1 MEKKKKL
8 IILGVIL
15 LLIIVSGATFAILTW
30 NSTMIKL
37 GINTNCFTID
47 YTRGGDITGSL
58 KLINEEDLI
67 SRNIDSGIEEYS
79 SIDNDNSINNVKFTI
94 KEGVGVSAV
103 NIGIK
108 SDCSID
114 GYGRIFLNV
123 TNISS
128 TFTTGDSKGALKYAV
143 LSNTSSITDIR
154 SITSTSLDGQSF
166 DIVATGTITSG
177 GVKDIL
183 VRQLSNEEI
192 YKYIIVIYVDNNLAG
207 NDITEGVF
215 TGNISADATQGLINA
230 DYTLNRL
237 YNLNN
242 SIVLDTTHTP
252 DFTTVSGNNGVKY
265 DNKSG
270 NELATGV
277 GDGTNGIYKSEDDF
291 GTSYY
296 FRGAV
301 ENNYVKFGKYEN
313 DLYYGYDDNG
323 LGVVGFSCDNI
334 FVPTEECYKLAS
346 AGDDM
351 YWRIV
356 RINGDG
362 SIRMIYAGTEAYAN
376 GTENQNS
383 VIGTSSYNIYS
394 DDNGYIGYMYGDFTI
409 PTDCSTSNG
418 VITCTGGSTSH
429 EEAHANINNSA
440 VKTYVDN
447 WYNIYLGNYAYAIA
461 DTIYCNDRSV
471 TPIESFVGITLTGIG
486 KGRENTAYSNLK
498 RNWIDYAPTLKCV
511 NKNDRFTVKNNIGN
525 AKLTNPIGLITLDEA
540 AMAGGVAYDVVNN
553 SYITNPSYFLYNNWE
568 YWSMTPEGTI
578 DGDVGV
584 GDVYSNGS
592 LNISG
597 VRGGTGAYKVGVR
610 PVISLLPDM
619 ISGGNGTMDNPWF
632 VNNLS
637 INIIGPPV

>member
-47 YTRGGDITGSL
+47 YTKGNNISGSL

-67 SRNIDSGIEEYS
+67 S
-79 SIDNDNSINNVKFTI
+79 NNKFTI

-103 NIGIK
+103 NIGIN
-108 SDCSID
+108 SNCSIE
-114 GYGRIFLNV
+114 GYGRILLNV

-143 LSNTSSITDIR
+143 LNNTSSITDIK
-154 SITSTSLDGQSF
+154 SITSTSLNSQSF
-166 DIVATGTITSG
+166 DIVAMGSITSG

-183 VRQLSNEEI
+183 VRQLSNTEL

-252 DFTTVSGNNGVKY
+252 DFTTVSGSNGMKV
-265 DNKSG
+265 DLNSG
-270 NELATGV
+270 STLASGI
-277 GDGTNGIYKSEDDF
+277 GDGTKGIYKSKDDF

-301 ENNYVKFGKYEN
+301 ENNYVLFGKYEN
-313 DLYYGYDDNG
+313 NLYYGYDENG
-323 LGVVGFSCDNI
+323 LGVFDISCDNI
-334 FVPTEECYKLAS
+334 SNNCKNLAS
-346 AGDDM
+346 TGDNM
-351 YWRIV
+351 YWRII

-362 SIRMIYAGTEAYAN
+362 SIRMIYDGVERYDNNAEHR
-376 GTENQNS
+376 
-383 VIGTSSYNIYS
+383 SSFVGKVEYNFNYQ
-394 DDNGYIGYMYGDFTI
+394 DNGYVGYMYGDFAT
-409 PTDCSTSNG
+409 PTNCSTNNN
-418 VITCTGGSTSH
+418 VTNCTGGSTSY
-429 EEAHANINNSA
+429 EEAHANINNSTI
-440 VKTYVDN
+440 KTYVDS
-447 WYNIYLGNYAYAIA
+447 WYNTYLSKYAYAIA

-471 TPIESFVGITLTGIG
+471 TPVESFAGNALTGTG
-486 KGRENTAYSNLK
+486 KGTENTAYSGLTRGYITHN
-498 RNWIDYAPTLKCV
+498 PTLKCV

-525 AKLTNPIGLITLDEA
+525 TKLINPIGLITSDELIF
-540 AMAGGVAYDVVNN
+540 GGFNHIDVTEFTMMGTPDNYLN
-553 SYITNPSYFLYNNWE
+553 SSTFSYWT
-568 YWSMTPEGTI
+568 MTPFGFLNDSAFSNKNSACSSFYFKVGTNSH
-578 DGDVGV
+578 DNHD
-584 GDVYSNGS
+584 
-592 LNISG
+592 
-597 VRGGTGAYKVGVR
+597 GVR
-610 PVISLLPDM
+610 PVVSLSADAIS
-619 ISGGNGTMDNPWF
+619 SGNGTIDNPF
-632 VNNLS
+632 VVGSLS
-637 INIIGPPV
+637 INISESYD

>member
-47 YTRGGDITGSL
+47 YTKGNDIGGSL
-58 KLINEEDLI
+58 KLINEEDLV
-67 SRNIDSGIEEYS
+67 
-79 SIDNDNSINNVKFTI
+79 NNGKFTI
-94 KEGVGVSAV
+94 KDGVGVSAV
-103 NIGIK
+103 NIGIN
-108 SDCSID
+108 SNCSIE
-114 GYGRIFLNV
+114 GYGRILLNV

-143 LSNTSSITDIR
+143 LNNTSNITDIK
-154 SITSTSLDGQSF
+154 SITSTSLNSQSF
-166 DIVATGTITSG
+166 DIVAMGSITSG

-252 DFTTVSGNNGVKY
+252 DFTTVSGNSGV
-265 DNKSG
+265 DN
-270 NELATGV
+270 NNNTGL

-313 DLYYGYDDNG
+313 DLYYGYDDNR
-323 LGVVGFSCDNI
+323 LGVVGFSCLDI
-334 FVPTEECYKLAS
+334 SVPTEECYKLAS

-351 YWRIV
+351 YWRII

-376 GTENQNS
+376 GTEDQNS
-383 VIGTSSYNIYS
+383 VIGRSAYNVNYQ
-394 DDNGYIGYMYGDFTI
+394 DNGYVGYMYGNFTT
-409 PTDCSTSNG
+409 PTNCSTDDNN
-418 VITCTGGSTSH
+418 VTTCTGGSTSY
-429 EEAHANINNSA
+429 EEAHANINDSTI
-440 VKTYVDN
+440 KTYIDS
-447 WYNIYLGNYAYAIA
+447 WYNNYLSNYAYAIA
-461 DTIYCNDRSV
+461 DTIYCNDRSI
-471 TPIESFVGITLTGIG
+471 TPVESFAGVALTGTG
-486 KGRENTAYSNLK
+486 KGAENTAYSGLTRGYISHN
-498 RNWIDYAPTLKCV
+498 PSLKCV
-511 NKNDRFTVKNNIGN
+511 NKNDRFTVNNSIGN
-525 AKLTNPIGLITLDEA
+525 AKLTNPIGLISSDEVIMGGLTNYDFVNDAYIANPDSYLTTDYLYWTLTPFA
-540 AMAGGVAYDVVNN
+540 AVDGSASVDGVSDGILGGDRFVN
-553 SYITNPSYFLYNNWE
+553 F
-568 YWSMTPEGTI
+568 
-578 DGDVGV
+578 
-584 GDVYSNGS
+584 GS
-592 LNISG
+592 G
-597 VRGGTGAYKVGVR
+597 GVR
-610 PVISLLPDM
+610 PVVSLLPDM
-619 ISGGNGTMDNPWF
+619 ISGGNGTIDNPWSTGLS
-632 VNNLS
+632 NL
-637 INIIGPPV
+637 GPVK